1 MQTATIPAADYNA
14 LKALKTFENK
24 QQINET
30 VRAFLYQH
38 KHELTPTAVNLLKI
52 ISRFAL
58 KIPGVCWTKIGTLAE
73 FAGKTSRTIHRALK
87 QLEELGIIERR
98 KTIRK
103 NGGYGHPVIIIL
115 PQDVTSD
122 VISELSHRE
131 KELKTNVSTDE
142 QPKKEPE
149 TKISKTKPLRV
160 NKNNN
165 NDIRIDE
172 IPIDETFVNKKVP
185 KEFVKIAKNGFTA
198 LEIEDLWKRVEIASR
213 KTKYFLMNETEV
225 AIEALKETIKAYKR
239 RRIRKTLGGYFYKT
253 TVALMRENIEE
264 YETELAAEYRRQ
276 AIKEGKVPSLLTFNW
291 LEADLT

>member
-14 LKALKTFENK
+14 LKELKTFENK

-52 ISRFAL
+52 ISRFAV
-58 KIPGVCWTKIGTLAE
+58 KIPGVCWTKIGTLADL
-73 FAGKTSRTIHRALK
+73 AGKTSRTIHRALN

-103 NGGYGHPVIIIL
+103 NGGYGHPIIIIL

-122 VISELSHRE
+122 VISDLSHRQE
-131 KELKTNVSTDE
+131 PTKADTSTVE
-142 QPKKEPE
+142 QPKNKPE
-149 TKISKTKPLRV
+149 TKIYKTKSLRV

-225 AIEALKETIKAYKR
+225 AIEALKETIKTYKR

-253 TVALMRENIEE
+253 TVALMKENIEE
-264 YETELAAEYRRQ
+264 YEAELAAEKRRQ
-276 AIKEGKVPSLLTFNW
+276 AVKEGKIPSWLTFNW

>member
-14 LKALKTFENK
+14 LKKLKTFENK
-24 QQINET
+24 QQVNET
-30 VRAFLYQH
+30 VRAFLYQY

-52 ISRFAL
+52 ISRFAV
-58 KIPGVCWTKIGTLAE
+58 KIPGVCWAKISTLAE
-73 FAGKTSRTIHRALK
+73 LVGKASRTIHRALN

-122 VISELSHRE
+122 VISDLSHRQE
-131 KELKTNVSTDE
+131 PTKADTSKDE
-142 QPKKEPE
+142 QPKNEPE
-149 TKISKTKPLRV
+149 TKIYKTKSLRV

-165 NDIRIDE
+165 DRRIDD
-172 IPIDETFVNKKVP
+172 IPLDESFVNKNIP
-185 KEFVKIAKNGFTA
+185 REFVDQAKIGFDA
-198 LEIEDLWKRVEIASR
+198 LEIENLWKRVEIASR

-239 RRIRKTLGGYFYKT
+239 RRIRKTLLGYFYKT
-253 TVALMRENIEE
+253 TVAIMRENIEE
-264 YETELAAEYRRQ
+264 YEAELAAEQRRKT
-276 AIKEGKVPSLLTFNW
+276 IKEGKAPSWFLFNW

>member
-14 LKALKTFENK
+14 LKELKTFENK

-30 VRAFLYQH
+30 VRAFLYKH

-73 FAGKTSRTIHRALK
+73 LAGKTSRTIHRALN

-98 KTIRK
+98 KTIRR
-103 NGGYGHPVIIIL
+103 NGGYGHPIIIIL
-115 PQDVTSD
+115 PQDVTPD
-122 VISELSHRE
+122 VISDLSHRE
-131 KELKTNVSTDE
+131 KETKTDVSTDE

-160 NKNNN
+160 NNN
-165 NDIRIDE
+165 NDKRIDD
-172 IPIDETFVNKKVP
+172 IPLDESFVNKNVP
-185 KEFVKIAKNGFTA
+185 QEFVDQAKIGFDA
-198 LEIEDLWKRVEIASR
+198 LEIENLWKRVEIASR
-213 KTKYFLMNETEV
+213 KTNYFLMNETEV

-253 TVALMRENIEE
+253 TVALMKSNIEE
-264 YETELAAEYRRQ
+264 YECEMAAEQRRK
-276 AIKEGKVPSLLTFNW
+276 AIREGKVPSLLTFNW

>member
-14 LKALKTFENK
+14 LKELKTFENK

-58 KIPGVCWTKIGTLAE
+58 KIPGVCWTKIGTLADL
-73 FAGKTSRTIHRALK
+73 AGKTSRTIHRALN

-98 KTIRK
+98 KTIRR

-115 PQDVTSD
+115 PQDVTPD
-122 VISELSHRE
+122 VISDLSHRE
-131 KELKTNVSTDE
+131 KETKTDVSTDE
-142 QPKKEPE
+142 QPKNEPE
-149 TKISKTKPLRV
+149 TKISKTKSLRV

-165 NDIRIDE
+165 DKRIDD
-172 IPIDETFVNKKVP
+172 IPLDESFVNKNIP
-185 KEFVKIAKNGFTA
+185 REFVDQAKIGFDA
-198 LEIEDLWKRVEIASR
+198 LEIENLWKRVEIASR
-213 KTKYFLMNETEV
+213 KTNYFLMNETEV

-253 TVALMRENIEE
+253 TVAIMKENIEE
-264 YETELAAEYRRQ
+264 YECEMAAEKRRQ
-276 AIKEGKVPSLLTFNW
+276 AVKEGKVPSLLTFNW

>member
-14 LKALKTFENK
+14 LKKLKTFENK
-24 QQINET
+24 QQVNET
-30 VRAFLYQH
+30 VRAFLYQY
-38 KHELTPTAVNLLKI
+38 KHELTPTSVNLLKI
-52 ISRFAL
+52 ISRFAV
-58 KIPGVCWTKIGTLAE
+58 KIPGVCWAKISTLAE
-73 FAGKTSRTIHRALK
+73 LVGKASRTIHRALN

-98 KTIRK
+98 KTIRR

-122 VISELSHRE
+122 VISKLSHRE
-131 KELKTNVSTDE
+131 EPTKSDTSTDE

-149 TKISKTKPLRV
+149 TEISKTKSLRV

-165 NDIRIDE
+165 NDIRIDD

-185 KEFVKIAKNGFTA
+185 KEFVKIAKNGFPA
-198 LEIEDLWKRVEIASR
+198 LEIEEIWKRVEIASR

-225 AIEALKETIKAYKR
+225 AIEALKETIKAYKL
-239 RRIRKTLGGYFYKT
+239 RRIRKTLFGYFYKT

-264 YETELAAEYRRQ
+264 YEAELAAEQRRKT
-276 AIKEGKVPSLLTFNW
+276 IKEGKAPSWFLFNW

>member
-14 LKALKTFENK
+14 LKELKTFENK

-73 FAGKTSRTIHRALK
+73 LAGKTSRTIHRALN
-87 QLEELGIIERR
+87 QLEDLGIIERR
-98 KTIRK
+98 KTTRK

-131 KELKTNVSTDE
+131 EPTKADTSTVE
-142 QPKKEPE
+142 QPKNKPE
-149 TKISKTKPLRV
+149 TMISKTKSLRV

-165 NDIRIDE
+165 NDIRIDD

-253 TVALMRENIEE
+253 TVALMKSNIEE
-264 YETELAAEYRRQ
+264 YECEMAAEKRRQ
-276 AIKEGKVPSLLTFNW
+276 AVKEGKIPSWLTFNW